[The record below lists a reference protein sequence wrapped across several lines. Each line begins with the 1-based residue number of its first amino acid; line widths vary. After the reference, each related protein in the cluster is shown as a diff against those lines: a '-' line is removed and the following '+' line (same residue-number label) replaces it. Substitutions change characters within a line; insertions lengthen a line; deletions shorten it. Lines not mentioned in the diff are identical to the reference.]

1 MKYNFATL
9 LLTIDLIGTFV
20 FAFEG
25 AMAAIENK
33 LDLLGLLVLSFA
45 TALGGGIIRD
55 LLIGGVPPGAI
66 RDWRYAAVAFL
77 GGLVV
82 FFWYRFVSQVPNSM
96 LVIFDAA
103 GLGLFAVA
111 GAAKAVEFGIH
122 PFLAVLMGGITG
134 VGGGTIRDIL
144 LARVPTVLRAD
155 VYGTAALAGA
165 AVMVIGAKLAMP
177 NALASISGIVV
188 CFSLRVVSV
197 ERHWNLPKV
206 LTH

>member
-1 MKYNFATL
+1 
-9 LLTIDLIGTFV
+9 
-20 FAFEG
+20 
-25 AMAAIENK
+25 MAAIENK
-33 LDLLGLLVLSFA
+33 LDLLGLLVLSFV

-55 LLIGGVPPGAI
+55 LLIGGIPPGAI
-66 RDWRYAAVAFL
+66 RDWRYAAAAFL

-155 VYGTAALAGA
+155 VYATAALAGA
-165 AVMVIGAKLAMP
+165 AVMVMGAKFAMP
-177 NALASISGIVV
+177 AALASISGTVV
-188 CFSLRVVSV
+188 CFLLRVVSV
-197 ERHWNLPKV
+197 WRHWNLPKV
-206 LTH
+206 TTH

>member
-9 LLTIDLIGTFV
+9 LLAIDLIGTFV
-20 FAFEG
+20 FALEG
-25 AMAAIENK
+25 AMAAIESK

-55 LLIGGVPPGAI
+55 LLIGAIPPGAI
-66 RDWRYAAVAFL
+66 RDWRYAGVAFL

-82 FFWYRFVSQVPNSM
+82 FFWYQFVSQVRNSM
-96 LVIFDAA
+96 LIILDAA

-111 GAAKAVEFGIH
+111 GAAKALEFGIH

-155 VYGTAALAGA
+155 VYATAALAGA
-165 AVMVIGAKLAMP
+165 AVMVIAAKLALP
-177 NALASISGIVV
+177 IALASISGTVV
-188 CFSLRVVSV
+188 CFLLRVVSV
-197 ERHWNLPKV
+197 WRHWNLPKV
-206 LTH
+206 ITH